1 MTERERLM
9 ALLAALEDPTRA
21 AAFPADDPLLM
32 AVARHHR
39 LSPLLSISCGETL
52 PAPLAETFRRDRVVT
67 AARNMML
74 GQVAE
79 ECLRA
84 LAAADIPTIVLKG
97 LDYETRLYDV
107 VGARPT
113 ADVDLLVPDEKRRAA
128 FGVLDRL
135 GFEPRAA
142 APGFDDPDY
151 HEVAWTRA
159 GAEVDLHMA
168 LAPLA
173 RCRIDY
179 RGDLDGGRALLSWA
193 ARRRWR
199 WTDPTPR
206 SSTRCTWRSITSTF
220 PAIYL
225 VDLARLLPDDAA
237 VSAAEELATRWR
249 CRRPLDTAISLA
261 AAFLPGWRRSPP
273 TPLDFAPV
281 RARIVARYGVTT
293 SLPRPE
299 QLVRKLAHFD
309 GLADAAHYLLTQSR
323 RNLSEQIARRTLNR
337 SARQRL
343 HLVGAERRPT
353 R

>member
-1 MTERERLM
+1 MSEERERLT
-9 ALLAALEDPTRA
+9 ALLAALADPTRA
-21 AAFPADDPLLM
+21 SAFPADDPLLRT
-32 AVARHHR
+32 VARHHR
-39 LSPLLSISCGETL
+39 LSPLLSISCGDTL

-97 LDYETRLYDV
+97 LDYETRLYHV

-113 ADVDLLVPDEKRRAA
+113 ADVDLLVPDDRRRPA

-173 RCRIDY
+173 RCAIDY
-179 RGDLDGGRALLSWA
+179 RAIWTAAVPLLIGGTEALALDRCHAAIFHALHMA
-193 ARRRWR
+193 I
-199 WTDPTPR
+199 DH
-206 SSTRCTWRSITSTF
+206 F
-220 PAIYL
+220 DVPAIYL
-225 VDLARLLPDDAA
+225 VDLARLLPDNAA

-249 CRRPLDTAISLA
+249 CRKPLDTAISLA
-261 AAFLPGWRRSPP
+261 AAFLPGWLRSLP
-273 TPLDFAPV
+273 TPSDFAPV

-343 HLVGAERRPT
+343 NLVGAERRPT